1 MEELMFLISVLI
13 GLGVL
18 GVLFLVTWGVCEL
31 VFYIKDKKHKKWCA
45 WVFENYPEL
54 KVLLSEY
61 HRLRT
66 EHGDTVRE
74 AVKLQK
80 VIDEWIEKSK
90 YLSEGRRVD
99 KHIEALKEQ
108 YQELLDIR
116 AEQGELSD
124 KARTEL
130 EDFWKTNFPNL
141 QEEKW
146 LMWWSE

>member
-1 MEELMFLISVLI
+1 MEDVMVLVSVLI
-13 GLGVL
+13 GLAVFGVL
-18 GVLFLVTWGVCEL
+18 LLATWGLCEL
-31 VFYIKDKKHKKWCA
+31 VYYFKDKKHKKWCA

-80 VIDEWIEKSK
+80 VIDEWVERNK
-90 YLSEGRRVD
+90 YLPKGRRVD

-116 AEQGELSD
+116 AEQGELAN
-124 KARTEL
+124 KARAEL
-130 EDFWKTNFPNL
+130 EEFWKTNFPDL
-141 QEEKW
+141 REDKW
-146 LMWWSE
+146 LIWWSE